1 MGSQALIGLGIGRW
15 LFAQSRIKKRAV
27 MLAADFF
34 FLPLALWSSYALRF
48 AEPFN
53 WEYLKPALPLF
64 GLVPLA
70 GLFIF
75 IRIGLYRAI
84 IRFMGHRAIWSV
96 FYGTVILSLA
106 IYAMAYVLRIDP
118 FPRSIP
124 INFALVALVYV
135 GGSRLLVRYYYHN
148 MVGQFNDRVPVA
160 IYGAGGAG
168 VQLLNALGQST
179 EYNAVAFIDD
189 SLALRNAN
197 VSGRKVYSP
206 DNIKKLI
213 NKFSVQQV
221 FLALPNA
228 TAPERQRIVEHLADF
243 PVRVQT
249 IPSMPEII
257 QGRSVDALAE
267 IGPTD
272 LLNRESVA
280 PITALYESSIRG
292 KVVMVTGAG
301 GSIGSEICRQA
312 AANGASKLVLFEISE
327 FALYNIEHELSA
339 AGHADILVPL
349 LGNVC
354 DRKRLDAVMSK
365 FHVQTLYHA
374 AAYKHVPIV
383 EHNIQEGFRNNALGT
398 RTVAL
403 AAIANQV
410 ERFVLISTD
419 KAVRPTNVMGAT
431 KRLAE
436 LFIQDLATQKNST
449 RFGMVRFGNV
459 LGSSGSVVPVFQKQ
473 IRSGGPITVTHPD
486 ITRYFMTIP
495 EAASLVIQAGAMAQG
510 GDVFVLDMGQ
520 PVKILDLAHRMVHLA
535 GLRLKDEHHPEG
547 DIAIEFQGLRPGEKL
562 YEELLIGD
570 DVIATEHP
578 KIMRANEG
586 HLSVDEVAQLLAR
599 SAQCLEAGDSE
610 GLRDIL
616 LQAVSGFEP
625 SSANVDLVRPIVNSS
640 SNSVA

>member
-1 MGSQALIGLGIGRW
+1 MLGLGIGRW
-15 LFAQSRIKKRAV
+15 LFAQSRTKKRTV
-27 MLAADFF
+27 MMTADFI

-64 GLVPLA
+64 GLVPLV
-70 GLFIF
+70 GLIIF

-96 FYGTVILSLA
+96 LYGTVILSLA
-106 IYAMAYVLRIDP
+106 IYAMAYVLRVNP

-135 GGSRLLVRYYYHN
+135 GGSRLLVRYYYLQ
-148 MVGQFNDRVPVA
+148 MVGRLNDQVPVA

-179 EYNAVAFIDD
+179 EYNPVAFIDD
-189 SLALRNAN
+189 SPALRNAN

-206 DNIKKLI
+206 DNLERLI

-257 QGRSVDALAE
+257 QGRSVNALAE

-312 AANGASKLVLFEISE
+312 AANGASKLVLFEVSE
-327 FALYNIEHELSA
+327 FALYNIERELSV

-354 DRKRLDAVMSK
+354 DRQRLDTIMSK
-365 FHVQTLYHA
+365 FNVQTLYHA

-403 AAIANQV
+403 AAIANRI

-436 LFIQDLATQKNST
+436 LFIQNLATQTHSA
-449 RFGMVRFGNV
+449 RFGIVRFGNV
-459 LGSSGSVVPVFQKQ
+459 LGSSGSVVPAFQEQ
-473 IRSGGPITVTHPD
+473 IRAGGPVTVTHPN

-495 EAASLVIQAGAMAQG
+495 EAASLVIQAGGMAQDG
-510 GDVFVLDMGQ
+510 EVFVLDMGR
-520 PVKILDLAHRMVHLA
+520 PVKILELARRMVHLA
-535 GLRLKDEHHPEG
+535 GLRVKDDSDPEG
-547 DIAIEFQGLRPGEKL
+547 DIAIEFEGLRPGEKL
-562 YEELLIGD
+562 YEELLIGND
-570 DVIATEHP
+570 IIATEHP
-578 KIMRANEG
+578 KIKRATEG
-586 HLSVDEVAQLLAR
+586 HLSDDEVVQLLAR
-599 SAQCLEAGDSE
+599 SAQCLEAGNSE

-616 LQAVSGFEP
+616 LQTVSGFEP
-625 SSANVDLVRPIVNSS
+625 SSENVDLVRQATETSS
-640 SNSVA
+640 HSVY

>member
-1 MGSQALIGLGIGRW
+1 MSLGIGRR
-15 LFAQSRIKKRAV
+15 LLSLSRNTKRAI
-27 MLAADFF
+27 MLAADFL

-53 WEYLKPALPLF
+53 WAYLKPALPLF

-70 GLFIF
+70 GLVIF
-75 IRIGLYRAI
+75 SRIGLYRAI
-84 IRFMGHRAIWSV
+84 IRFMSHRAIWSV

-135 GGSRLLVRYYYHN
+135 GGSRLLVRYYYHH
-148 MVGQFNDRVPVA
+148 MVGRFNDRVPVA

-168 VQLLNALGQST
+168 VQLLNALGQSK
-179 EYNAVAFIDD
+179 EYNPVAFIDD
-189 SLALRNAN
+189 SPVLRSAN
-197 VSGRKVYSP
+197 VSGRMVYSP
-206 DNIKKLI
+206 NNLEKLI
-213 NKFSVQQV
+213 YKFGVQQV

-228 TAPERQRIVEHLADF
+228 TALKRQRIVEHLADF

-267 IGPTD
+267 IGPTE
-272 LLNRESVA
+272 LLNREIVA
-280 PITALYESSIRG
+280 PISELYTSSIKG
-292 KVVMVTGAG
+292 KAVMVTGAG

-312 AANGASKLVLFEISE
+312 AANGASKLILFEISE
-327 FALYNIEHELSA
+327 FALYNIERELNA
-339 AGHADILVPL
+339 VGHADILVPL

-354 DRKRLDAVMSK
+354 DRQRLDAVISK
-365 FHVQTLYHA
+365 FQVQTLYHA

-436 LFIQDLATQKNST
+436 LFIQDLATQTHST

-459 LGSSGSVVPVFQKQ
+459 LGSSGSVVPVFQEQ
-473 IRSGGPITVTHPD
+473 IRAGGPITVTHPE

-495 EAASLVIQAGAMAQG
+495 EAALLVIQAGAMAQG
-510 GDVFVLDMGQ
+510 GNVFVLDMGQ
-520 PVKILDLAHRMVHLA
+520 PVKILDLARRMVHLA
-535 GLRLKDEHHPEG
+535 GLRLKDERHPDG

-562 YEELLIGD
+562 YEELLIGEE
-570 DVIATEHP
+570 VIATEHP

-586 HLSVDEVAQLLAR
+586 HLSGEEIAQLLAR

-625 SSANVDLVRPIVNSS
+625 SSANVDLVRPAVNPSS
-640 SNSVA
+640 DSVA